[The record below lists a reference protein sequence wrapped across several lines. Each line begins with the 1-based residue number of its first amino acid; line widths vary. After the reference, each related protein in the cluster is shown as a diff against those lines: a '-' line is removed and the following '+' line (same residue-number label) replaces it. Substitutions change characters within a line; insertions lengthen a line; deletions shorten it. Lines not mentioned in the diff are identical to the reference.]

1 MRGLA
6 SSLGQGMGQVDD
18 RHGRVRAV
26 IHRRILD
33 VAESQPTAS
42 VEELA
47 EEVSGATED
56 FVEQVLDEY
65 GDPGT
70 ESDDATA
77 TASDPAPNGDTDS
90 QAESSTGDTQQPAE
104 TGEEFMTGSESATP
118 EESTTKQNGETP
130 SPTVDLTDKQRRALR
145 VLRKNPEASQ
155 ADVASELDVTRAT
168 ISRWL
173 NDIPGFEWDDRRR
186 FLESLSDDTL
196 EPHRDDIADRVAAL
210 EDRIADLE
218 AALED
223 EYPGD
228 DGLQPALSADL
239 AHRVVHACMV
249 SERISVDE
257 ELALLEAII
266 QSD

>member
-1 MRGLA
+1 
-6 SSLGQGMGQVDD
+6 MGQVDN
-18 RHGRVRAV
+18 RHGHVRAV

-33 VAESQPTAS
+33 VAESQPDAS

-47 EEVSGATED
+47 DAVSGATEVL
-56 FVEQVLDEY
+56 VEQVLDEY

-77 TASDPAPNGDTDS
+77 AASDAAPNGDTDS
-90 QAESSTGDTQQPAE
+90 QTESSTGDTQPPAD

-145 VLRKNPEASQ
+145 VLRENPEASQ

-173 NDIPGFEWDDRRR
+173 NDIPGFEWDNRRA
-186 FLESLSDDTL
+186 FLESLGDDEL
-196 EPHRDDIADRVAAL
+196 ELDGDELAERVAAL
-210 EDRIADLE
+210 EERIADLE
-218 AALED
+218 TALED
-223 EYPGD
+223 EQPSGD
-228 DGLQPALSADL
+228 DLQPALSADL
-239 AHRVVHACMV
+239 AHRVVHACID
-249 SERISVDE
+249 SERISEDE
-257 ELALLEAII
+257 ELALLEAMI
-266 QSD
+266 QSN